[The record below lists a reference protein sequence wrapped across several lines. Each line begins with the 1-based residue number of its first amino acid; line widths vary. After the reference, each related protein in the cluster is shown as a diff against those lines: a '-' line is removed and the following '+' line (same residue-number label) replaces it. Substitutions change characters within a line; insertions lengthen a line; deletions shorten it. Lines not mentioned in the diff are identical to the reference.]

1 MTQAAKTHRDLGS
14 RASSARCQTLRVHN
28 VPTPWT
34 SVDLP
39 SSHRG
44 RGMAHRFGLE
54 PCRWALRPLSAAQ
67 RLAAKAPRMVADATG
82 RRGLRGLQAI
92 LRRGVRW
99 KRRARGRGEARCTGE
114 ARHPYPSLSPS
125 PAARRASPR
134 LLESRGGRRR
144 AAALARIWT
153 RFESTLFGSK
163 THLAKFAGEARREK
177 RKPVTVFSLQA
188 AFSRCVF
195 DETAS
200 T

>member
-99 KRRARGRGEARCTGE
+99 KRRTRGRGEARCTGE

-134 LLESRGGRRR
+134 LLESRGASARGGVGTYLDEIRKHVIWLEDAPCEICRRSSAREEETGNGLFSSGRIQPLR
-144 AAALARIWT
+144 L
-153 RFESTLFGSK
+153 
-163 THLAKFAGEARREK
+163 
-177 RKPVTVFSLQA
+177 
-188 AFSRCVF
+188 
-195 DETAS
+195 
-200 T
+200 